1 MGGEHPPGR
10 GSPLGGNEGV
20 SALTWRVSVPQDV
33 LQLGAEPRTELYYC
47 QLEAQACYIF
57 TEQLGRFALVGESL
71 SMAASK
77 RLKLVL
83 FAPTA
88 CPSLEYNIRV
98 YCLSDTQDALKVLGC
113 YGGGVCPPPG
123 PCPTL
128 SVRTGGDAAGEADG
142 GAADRGSPRAAFQG
156 QLPQPA
162 ALHPRHAQLPLEE
175 QAACQ
180 LPGKENAA
188 RGPAAAPRAVTAGR
202 APLQEIPFYHIWSG
216 LQPYL
221 HCTFTL
227 ERLSPSTCELACKIW
242 IWQVEGD
249 GQSFTINC
257 NIAKV
262 RAWREEPRAPL
273 GCAHPMA
280 LPL

>member
-20 SALTWRVSVPQDV
+20 STLTWRVSVPQDV

-113 YGGGVCPPPG
+113 YGGGACPPPPPPG
-123 PCPTL
+123 PAQRCL
-128 SVRTGGDAAGEADG
+128 CAQEVMQLEKQMG
-142 GAADRGSPRAAFQG
+142 G
-156 QLPQPA
+156 QLI
-162 ALHPRHAQLPLEE
+162 
-175 QAACQ
+175 
-180 LPGKENAA
+180 G
-188 RGPAAAPRAVTAGR
+188 APRVLHFKDSYHNLRLSIHDMPSSLWKSKLLASYQVRRTQQGG
-202 APLQEIPFYHIWSG
+202 PLQHP
-216 LQPYL
+216 
-221 HCTFTL
+221 
-227 ERLSPSTCELACKIW
+227 EL
-242 IWQVEGD
+242 
-249 GQSFTINC
+249 
-257 NIAKV
+257 
-262 RAWREEPRAPL
+262 
-273 GCAHPMA
+273 
-280 LPL
+280 